1 LKKKRFRK
9 TDPPQTKKESQTMP
23 DTRKEFTENE
33 IKAFKPEEKIGL
45 VASINPEGLPHISL
59 ITSIQAAGP
68 SIVTLGE
75 FCKGKSKEYIQ
86 KNHRAGFLIMTLDRK
101 VWRGK
106 AEWTHLRKEG
116 PEFEAYNNLPMFR
129 YNAYFGIHTVHYLDL
144 IETSGQESLP
154 LGQIIYASLITR
166 FAKGSLK
173 TSGQIRILKPFAESI
188 FNRLDAL
195 KFIAWISDDRFP
207 VIIPVLQCQ
216 TADSRR
222 VVFSSKAYRNELKK
236 IPKGTTVAVFAMT
249 MKMEDVLV
257 RGTFNGFSTSR
268 FAEVGS
274 VDIDWVYNSM
284 PPCHGQIY
292 PEIPLTPVVE
302 F

>member
-1 LKKKRFRK
+1 MISE
-9 TDPPQTKKESQTMP
+9 TKN
-23 DTRKEFTENE
+23 EFTEDE

-68 SIVTLGE
+68 SIVILGE

-86 KNHRAGFLIMTLDRK
+86 KSRNIGFLIMTMDRK
-101 VWRGK
+101 LWRGK
-106 AEWTHLRKEG
+106 AKWTHLRKEG

-129 YNAYFGIHTVHYLDL
+129 YNAYFGINTVHYLDL
-144 IETSGQESLP
+144 VETYGQEGLP
-154 LGQIIYASLITR
+154 LGSIIFSSLLTKI
-166 FAKGSLK
+166 AKGNLK
-173 TSGQIRILKPFAESI
+173 IPGGNRILKPFAEGI

-195 KFIAWISDDRFP
+195 KFISWISDDGFP
-207 VIIPVLQCQ
+207 VIIPILQCQ
-216 TADSRR
+216 AADSRR

-236 IPKGTTVAVFAMT
+236 IPKGTAVAVFAMT
-249 MKMEDVLV
+249 MKMEDVLI
-257 RGTFNGFSTSR
+257 RGAFNGFSMSR
-268 FAEVGS
+268 FTEVGS
-274 VDIDWVYNSM
+274 VDISWVYNSM

-292 PEIPLTPVVE
+292 PEIPLNPVIQ

>member
-1 LKKKRFRK
+1 M
-9 TDPPQTKKESQTMP
+9 S

-33 IKAFKPEEKIGL
+33 IKAFQPEEKIGL

-68 SIVTLGE
+68 SIITLGE

-86 KNHRAGFLIMTLDRK
+86 KRRNIGFLIMTLDRK

-106 AEWTHLRKEG
+106 AKWTHLRKEG

-144 IETSGQESLP
+144 METSGQEGLP
-154 LGQIIYASLITR
+154 LGQIIYASLLTR
-166 FAKGSLK
+166 LAKGNLK
-173 TSGQIRILKPFAESI
+173 ISNQNRILKPFAESI

-195 KFIAWISDDRFP
+195 KFISWISDDGFP

-216 TADSRR
+216 AADSRR

-236 IPKGTTVAVFAMT
+236 IPKGTAVAVFAMT
-249 MKMEDVLV
+249 MKMEDVLI

-268 FAEVGS
+268 FMEVGS

-292 PEIPLTPVVE
+292 PEIPLNPVIE

>member
-1 LKKKRFRK
+1 M
-9 TDPPQTKKESQTMP
+9 S

-45 VASINPEGLPHISL
+45 VASISPEGLPHISL

-68 SIVTLGE
+68 ATVTLGE
-75 FCKGKSKEYIQ
+75 FCKGNSKQYIQ
-86 KNHRAGFLIMTLDRK
+86 NRRNIGFLIMTLDRK
-101 VWRGK
+101 LWRGK
-106 AEWTHLRKEG
+106 ATWTHLRKEG

-144 IETSGQESLP
+144 VETSGQEGLP
-154 LGQIIYASLITR
+154 LGRIILASLLTR
-166 FAKGSLK
+166 LAKGGLK
-173 TSGQIRILKPFAESI
+173 TAGQKRILKPFAETM

-195 KFIAWISDDRFP
+195 KFITWIPDDGFP

-216 TADSRR
+216 AADSRR
-222 VVFSSKAYRNELKK
+222 VVFSAGAYGNELKK
-236 IPKGTTVAVFAMT
+236 IPEGTLVAVFAMT

-257 RGTFNGFSTSR
+257 RGTFNGFQTYR
-268 FAEVGS
+268 FTEIGS

-292 PEIPLTPVVE
+292 PEIPLTPVIE

>member
-1 LKKKRFRK
+1 MISEIKNK
-9 TDPPQTKKESQTMP
+9 
-23 DTRKEFTENE
+23 FTEDE
-33 IKAFKPEEKIGL
+33 IKAFKPEEKIGI

-59 ITSIQAAGP
+59 ITSIQAASP

-86 KNHRAGFLIMTLDRK
+86 KSRNTGFLIMTLDRK

-106 AEWTHLRKEG
+106 AKWTHLRKEG

-144 IETSGQESLP
+144 VETYGQEGLP
-154 LGQIIYASLITR
+154 LGSIIVSSLLTKL
-166 FAKGSLK
+166 AKGNLK
-173 TSGQIRILKPFAESI
+173 TSNQNRILKPFAESI

-195 KFIAWISDDRFP
+195 KFISWISDDGFP
-207 VIIPVLQCQ
+207 VIIPILQCQ
-216 TADSRR
+216 AADSRR

-236 IPKGTTVAVFAMT
+236 IPKGAAVAVFAMT
-249 MKMEDVLV
+249 MKMEDVLI
-257 RGTFNGFSTSR
+257 RGTFNGFSMSR
-268 FAEVGS
+268 FTEVGS

-292 PEIPLTPVVE
+292 PEIPLTPVIQ